1 MSDYPTLAT
10 CALMSDDVGL
20 AIKVSTL
27 SWKIATYIPLL
38 NLPRLFRPDW
48 RAEIQKRMVTLQR
61 AGITKVFTKKDEAE
75 RIGGIFQKAGFDVV
89 SAEHLLQTLHE
100 QEGQPSVGNFVLNSL
115 EDFALLCGYTKRL
128 SNGGVEYLCIQNAGE
143 DKQYSGGKLMV
154 LETSSRVLDVSVVNY
169 ARYFGYDLKII
180 PELVPQFEKDFERI
194 LTLFHEG
201 PEAFVSHKESLI
213 ALVSSVLG
221 IADIQGEYEGV
232 QLIVKD
238 FPIGILFESIPAA
251 HLFHVDAEMK
261 LFEDIVELRMKP
273 RDSFLPSYL
282 FVDLQEDELQSE
294 IPEVVSEISNQ
305 SQWRFHLN
313 GRRAT
318 VAALR
323 LFCQF
328 FPIDFLMVSGHG
340 GRPMVRVAE
349 FEYKDENGNPHII
362 KVREF
367 YQFLRVVE
375 GKIEVES
382 KYEFLSIDGVDWEN
396 KKEIGRRCLSIR
408 GFLEKEEN
416 KLISSENVSID
427 SLEGL
432 VLANGVFM
440 GNIHFFANSGNP
452 VLFLNTCGSLSRA
465 GKLLSFAGARAIVGT
480 AWSILDTDAVIF
492 SKGFFNALKEP
503 NLANAFFAAR
513 MAVIN
518 EYSKLSY
525 WFVGTLNTVFRLGLD
540 NFDIEEQKRIMALR
554 MVSALEMAN
563 FLQEKGW
570 MSKGDAQDL
579 CTIFNIATAYCSK
592 SPDTTRDVVVRVN
605 RLRKEMESDT

>member
-1 MSDYPTLAT
+1 
-10 CALMSDDVGL
+10 
-20 AIKVSTL
+20 
-27 SWKIATYIPLL
+27 
-38 NLPRLFRPDW
+38 
-48 RAEIQKRMVTLQR
+48 
-61 AGITKVFTKKDEAE
+61 
-75 RIGGIFQKAGFDVV
+75 
-89 SAEHLLQTLHE
+89 
-100 QEGQPSVGNFVLNSL
+100 
-115 EDFALLCGYTKRL
+115 
-128 SNGGVEYLCIQNAGE
+128 
-143 DKQYSGGKLMV
+143 
-154 LETSSRVLDVSVVNY
+154 
-169 ARYFGYDLKII
+169 
-180 PELVPQFEKDFERI
+180 
-194 LTLFHEG
+194 
-201 PEAFVSHKESLI
+201 
-213 ALVSSVLG
+213 
-221 IADIQGEYEGV
+221 
-232 QLIVKD
+232 
-238 FPIGILFESIPAA
+238 
-251 HLFHVDAEMK
+251 
-261 LFEDIVELRMKP
+261 
-273 RDSFLPSYL
+273 
-282 FVDLQEDELQSE
+282 
-294 IPEVVSEISNQ
+294 
-305 SQWRFHLN
+305 
-313 GRRAT
+313 
-318 VAALR
+318 
-323 LFCQF
+323 
-328 FPIDFLMVSGHG
+328 
-340 GRPMVRVAE
+340 MVRVAE